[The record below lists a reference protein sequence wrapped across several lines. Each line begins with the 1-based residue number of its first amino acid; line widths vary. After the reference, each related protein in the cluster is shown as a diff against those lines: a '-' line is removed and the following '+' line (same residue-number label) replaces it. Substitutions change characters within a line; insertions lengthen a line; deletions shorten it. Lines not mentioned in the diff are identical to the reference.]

1 MDYDKIVHIKDQM
14 NPDKKEAVMKTKPEI
29 ILYTNKNSNED
40 IEEARERAKEVYD
53 DEVSDATLW
62 DFMYE
67 EDHLNWNDFM
77 YEVKL
82 WDKTNYPG
90 SKVVLHGTCGTWRGS
105 FEGGQIFDSLEEAIQ
120 KAVDDKDYITV
131 KVESDGELLV
141 EGVHHDGTNY
151 WRIKA
156 ITAKGMDYL
165 NRFDRS
171 VYNTHDRD
179 TIEHLLGVKC
189 YTKNIKLY

>member
-1 MDYDKIVHIKDQM
+1 
-14 NPDKKEAVMKTKPEI
+14 MKTKPEI
-29 ILYTNKNSNED
+29 ILYTNQHSNED
-40 IEEARERAKEVYD
+40 YEEARERAKEVYD
-53 DEVSDATLW
+53 DEVSDATLY
-62 DFMYE
+62 DFMA
-67 EDHLNWNDFM
+67 EDDRIYWDDFM

-105 FEGGQIFDSLEEAIQ
+105 FAGGQIFDSLQEAIQ
-120 KAVDDKDYITV
+120 KAVDDKDYITI
-131 KVESDGELLV
+131 KIESDGELLV

-189 YTKNIKLY
+189 YTKNIKLF

>member
-1 MDYDKIVHIKDQM
+1 
-14 NPDKKEAVMKTKPEI
+14 MKTKPEI

-40 IEEARERAKEVYD
+40 IEEARERAKEVYGY
-53 DEVSDATLW
+53 EVSDAKLW
-62 DFMYE
+62 DFIAE
-67 EDHLNWNDFM
+67 EERICWDDFM

-105 FEGGQIFDSLEEAIQ
+105 FEGGQIFDSLKEAIQ